1 MKLIVFGLTLSS
13 SWGNGHA
20 TLWRGLLRALARD
33 GHQVHF
39 FERNVEYYARH
50 RDLTEL
56 DEPALIL
63 YETWESVLPEARRQL
78 ADADAAIV
86 TSYCPDALPA
96 SILLRDEYASVLKVF
111 YDLDTP
117 VTLARL
123 KDGKDVSYIPEYG
136 LADFD
141 LALSYTGG
149 GALEELQQKLAAPR
163 VAALYG
169 HVDPQ
174 THFPLQARPHP
185 RAALSYLGTYAADR
199 QAALDTLLLEPA
211 RRSPQARFVI
221 GGSGYPPDFPWLS
234 NVWFVRHVPP
244 PEHPAFFAASR
255 MTLNVTRA
263 DMAAM
268 GYCPSGRLFEAAA
281 CGTPIVSD
289 YWRGLESFYTPGEEL
304 LIAGTS
310 DDVCAALECSDE
322 ALARIAQRARER
334 TLDQHTSAH
343 RARELVSILEDAASP
358 SVRQRAMRAH
368 VEYIPPEI

>member
-20 TLWRGLLRALARD
+20 TLWRGLVRALTRD
-33 GHQVHF
+33 GHQVLF
-39 FERNVEYYARH
+39 FERDVEYYARH
-50 RDLTEL
+50 RDLTEG
-56 DEPALIL
+56 DEPSLVL
-63 YETWESVLPEARRQL
+63 YGDWESVLPRARREL
-78 ADADAAIV
+78 ADADAAII
-86 TSYCPDALPA
+86 TSYCPDAQPA
-96 SILLRDEYASVLKVF
+96 SILLRDEHASILKVF

-136 LADFD
+136 LGDFD

-149 GALEELQQKLAAPR
+149 DALDELQQKLAAPR

-174 THFPLQARPHP
+174 THFPVPSAGGP
-185 RAALSYLGTYAADR
+185 RDALSYLGTYAADR
-199 QAALDTLLLEPA
+199 QAALNTLLLEPA
-211 RRSPQARFVI
+211 RRHPRERFVI
-221 GGSGYPPDFPWLS
+221 GGSGYPPDFPWLP
-234 NVWFVRHVPP
+234 NIWFVQHVPP

-281 CGTPIVSD
+281 CGTPLLSD
-289 YWRGLESFYTPGEEL
+289 DWRGLEFFYTPGEEL
-304 LIAGTS
+304 LIARTP
-310 DDVCAALECSDE
+310 DDVSAALAYSDE
-322 ALARIAQRARER
+322 ALARIAKRARER
-334 TLDQHTSAH
+334 TLDQHTSTH
-343 RARELVSILEDAASP
+343 RAREMVSLLEDAASP
-358 SVRQRAMRAH
+358 AMRRPARGAR
-368 VEYIPPEI
+368 VEYSTPGS